1 MSNRV
6 LICGL
11 PNSGKTTYAKFLIK
25 LYESAGKN
33 YMWLNGDKVRA
44 MFDDWDF
51 SIEGRKRQTLRMKT
65 LADAAL
71 NTDVIIDYVCPLVE
85 YRKIIE
91 PTHLVYIDTHDRTP
105 YEDTKNIFEP
115 VVGADVV
122 VSSKSDIEAC
132 AKRLYD
138 QLKM

>member
-25 LYESAGKN
+25 LYEAN
-33 YMWLNGDKVRA
+33 NRPFLWLNGDKVRA
-44 MFDDWDF
+44 AYNDWDF
-51 SIEGRKRQTLRMKT
+51 SVEGRKRQTLRMKS
-65 LADAAL
+65 LADSAS
-71 NTDVIIDYVCPLVE
+71 NIDIIIDYVCPLVE
-85 YRKIIE
+85 YRQIIN

-115 VVGADVV
+115 VVGADIV

-132 AKRLYD
+132 AKKLYD

>member
-11 PNSGKTTYAKFLIK
+11 PNSGKTTYAKFLIE
-25 LYESAGKN
+25 LYEAN
-33 YMWLNGDKVRA
+33 NIPYIWLNGDKVRA
-44 MFDDWDF
+44 SFDDWDF

-71 NTDVIIDYVCPLVE
+71 NIDVIIDYVCPLVE
-85 YRKIIE
+85 YRKIIN
-91 PTHLVYIDTHDRTP
+91 PTHLVFIDTQDRTP

-122 VSSKSDIEAC
+122 VSSKSDLKSC
-132 AKRLYD
+132 AKRLFD